1 MIHAWE
7 EKRELLQELLAER
20 RFQAARGVLLEMNA
34 VDIAAL
40 LDTLEDDQQ
49 PLTYRLLPK
58 ETAADAFAYLESET
72 QETLIH
78 AFTEREIKA
87 IMEDLYA
94 DDVADMLEE
103 MPANVTKRLL
113 RAVSAE
119 KRSEINQLL
128 QYPEDSAGSVMA
140 IELVDLKA
148 DMTVE
153 EAFAYIRKHG
163 PDTEAIYTCYVTD
176 DRRHLCG
183 VVSVKEL
190 LLARQKDRV
199 GDLMDTQVL
208 SVNTLEDQEKV
219 AQVFARY
226 DLLALP
232 VVDSEQRLVGVIT
245 VDDVVDILQEEATET
260 VEKMAAI
267 TPTDKPYLRT
277 GVWATFG
284 KRIPW
289 LLLLMLSSTFTGVV
303 MTAFESTLMASV
315 VLTAFIP
322 MLMGTGGNSG
332 SQSSVTVIRAL
343 AVGDIRFRDAFRV
356 LFKELRVAFLCG
368 VVLAVVNFLKM
379 LVVDRL
385 IMGVAV
391 SAGEAAVIAATLLVT
406 VVIAKAVGGLL
417 PLLAK
422 KLGLDPAVMASP
434 FITTI
439 VDVLSLLVYFGF
451 ANWILF

>member
-7 EKRELLQELLAER
+7 EKREILQELLAER

-190 LLARQKDRV
+190 WLARQKDRV
-199 GDLMDTQVL
+199 GDLMDTQVF
-208 SVNTLEDQEKV
+208 SVNTLDDEEVRSFTSSKI
-219 AQVFARY
+219 
-226 DLLALP
+226 
-232 VVDSEQRLVGVIT
+232 RL
-245 VDDVVDILQEEATET
+245 
-260 VEKMAAI
+260 K
-267 TPTDKPYLRT
+267 
-277 GVWATFG
+277 
-284 KRIPW
+284 
-289 LLLLMLSSTFTGVV
+289 
-303 MTAFESTLMASV
+303 
-315 VLTAFIP
+315 
-322 MLMGTGGNSG
+322 
-332 SQSSVTVIRAL
+332 
-343 AVGDIRFRDAFRV
+343 
-356 LFKELRVAFLCG
+356 
-368 VVLAVVNFLKM
+368 
-379 LVVDRL
+379 
-385 IMGVAV
+385 
-391 SAGEAAVIAATLLVT
+391 
-406 VVIAKAVGGLL
+406 
-417 PLLAK
+417 
-422 KLGLDPAVMASP
+422 
-434 FITTI
+434 
-439 VDVLSLLVYFGF
+439 
-451 ANWILF
+451 